1 MRKLSDENIDEKK
14 VISKRVQ
21 KCINSISIC
30 QTEENGGTY
39 IHKRFASMD
48 GNLKLSID

>member
-1 MRKLSDENIDEKK
+1 MRKLSEENIDDKK
-14 VISKRVQ
+14 IIAKRVQ
-21 KCINSISIC
+21 RCINSISIC
-30 QTEENGGTY
+30 QTEENGATF